1 MVIIT
6 SVKVRGDNKGEKH
19 GEGEFNQD
27 VFVMGNNFKIKYEQL
42 LETYNVSQCIMVLIN
57 NVIGTYKGDQF
68 LKQGCGCRCSR
79 LPSLSNTTNF

>member
-1 MVIIT
+1 
-6 SVKVRGDNKGEKH
+6 VKVRGDNKGEKH

-42 LETYNVSQCIMVLIN
+42 LETYNASQCIMVLLK
-57 NVIGTYKGDQF
+57 NVIGTYKGNQF

-79 LPSLSNTTNF
+79 PPSLINTTNF

>member
-1 MVIIT
+1 
-6 SVKVRGDNKGEKH
+6 VKVRRDNKSEKH

-42 LETYNVSQCIMVLIN
+42 LETYNVGQCIMVLLN

-68 LKQGCGCRCSR
+68 LKQGCGCRYSR
-79 LPSLSNTTNF
+79 PSSLINTTNF